1 MIWLP
6 GLFVAVLALTV
17 LSMVLW
23 GSWRSAERRAAM
35 WESLAEARQNTSVMA
50 SAVTGRHFRRG
61 A

>member
-6 GLFVAVLALTV
+6 GLSVAVLALSV

-35 WESLAEARQNTSVMA
+35 WESLAEARQNTSVMT